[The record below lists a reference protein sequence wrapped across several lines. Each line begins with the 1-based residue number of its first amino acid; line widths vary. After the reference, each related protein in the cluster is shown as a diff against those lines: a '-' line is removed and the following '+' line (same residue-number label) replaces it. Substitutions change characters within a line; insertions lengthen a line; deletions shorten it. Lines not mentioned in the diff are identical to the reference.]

1 MNIIFVTSE
10 VYPFQKHGGLADISA
25 SLPKTLHQKGL
36 HIKTILPLYEDD
48 EFQHLYTFF
57 KKKIITFGQEKIET
71 EYYTYHYEDYD
82 YVYVKNSLLSALDP
96 NETFITYIMFN
107 VAVLEILKD
116 LDYKSIDILHIND
129 WQTSFIPFLLDTMYR
144 TSESFYEQIKTLLTI
159 HNLERQGQ
167 FDRQF
172 ETYLPYKNFTY
183 ILNGHINFLK
193 TGIMRANYIN
203 TVSRTYKKEILLRF
217 YGFDLDSALK
227 ARQDHLEGI
236 LNGFDHHLYDP
247 TTSKILSINYDVDTY
262 KVGKKQNKR
271 AFLESI
277 QLKDTAIPLLLF
289 NGRLGRQKGI
299 DLMKNAI
306 EDGLMNETI
315 NLVVIGEGE
324 TKYEAYFKELERKY
338 PEHMHFHEGFNQ
350 HFSEKA
356 YAASDFFLL
365 PSLFEPSGLNHLIAM
380 RYGSL
385 PIVRE
390 TGGLKDTVFSQGPQH
405 NGFTFIN
412 YDEQEFQDIF
422 LEAISHYY
430 DDDHVFHEKIK
441 NAMQVTSHL
450 EDMADHY
457 INLYQKVMLDE

>member
-1 MNIIFVTSE
+1 MNIIFVSSE

-25 SLPKTLHQKGL
+25 SLPKTLNQKGL

-48 EFQHLYTFF
+48 EFQNEYQLF
-57 KKKIITFGQEKIET
+57 KTKTVQFGQETIET
-71 EYYTYHYEDYD
+71 SYYTYTFENHEYI
-82 YVYVKNSLLSALDP
+82 YVKNSLLSALDP
-96 NETFITYIMFN
+96 NETFLTFVMFN
-107 VAVLEILKD
+107 VSVLSILKD
-116 LDYKSIDILHIND
+116 LGEPVDLLHIND
-129 WQTSFIPFLLDTMYR
+129 WHTSFIPFLLDSMFR
-144 TSESFYEQIKTLLTI
+144 PLDPFYENIKTLLTI

-167 FDRQF
+167 FDRHF

-203 TVSRTYKKEILLRF
+203 TVSRTYKQEILLRF

-247 TTSKILSINYDVDTY
+247 TTSKTLYINYDLDTY
-262 KVGKKQNKR
+262 EKGKAYNKSM
-271 AFLESI
+271 FLKSLD
-277 QLKDTAIPLLLF
+277 LKDDTLPLMLF

-299 DLMKNAI
+299 DIMKSSLEDALSNAS
-306 EDGLMNETI
+306 I
-315 NLVVIGEGE
+315 NLVIVGEGE
-324 TKYEAYFKELERKY
+324 AKYETYFKDLERKY
-338 PEHMHFHEGFNQ
+338 KDHIHFFEGFNQ
-350 HFSEKA
+350 TFSEKA

-390 TGGLKDTVFSQGPQH
+390 TGGLKDTVFSKGPKH

-412 YDEQEFQDIF
+412 YDEQEFQEIF
-422 LEAISHYY
+422 LEAISYFY
-430 DDDHVFHEKIK
+430 EKNPLFHEKITH
-441 NAMQVTSHL
+441 AMQVTSHL
-450 EDMADHY
+450 EDMAENY
-457 INLYQKVMLDE
+457 IHLYQKVMNEE

>member
-1 MNIIFVTSE
+1 MNIIFVSSE

-25 SLPKTLHQKGL
+25 SLPKTLSQKGF
-36 HIKTILPLYEDD
+36 HVKTILPLYEDD
-48 EFQHLYTFF
+48 EFQNAYQLF
-57 KKKIITFGQEKIET
+57 KTKTIQFGQESIET
-71 EYYTYHYEDYD
+71 SYYQYTFEGHDYIF
-82 YVYVKNSLLSALDP
+82 VKNSLLSALDP
-96 NETFITYIMFN
+96 NETFLTYVMFN
-107 VAVLEILKD
+107 VSVLSILKD
-116 LDYKSIDILHIND
+116 LGDPVDILHIND
-129 WQTSFIPFLLDTMYR
+129 WHTSLIPFLLDSMFR
-144 TSESFYEQIKTLLTI
+144 PNDPFYENIKTLLTI

-203 TVSRTYKKEILLRF
+203 TVSRTYKQEILLRF

-247 TTSKILSINYDVDTY
+247 TTSKTLHINYDLDTY
-262 KVGKKQNKR
+262 EKGKALNKTK
-271 AFLESI
+271 FLES
-277 QLKDTAIPLLLF
+277 LGLNDDTLPLMLF

-299 DLMKNAI
+299 DIMKSSLEDALSNAS
-306 EDGLMNETI
+306 I
-315 NLVVIGEGE
+315 NLVIIGEGE
-324 TKYEAYFKELERKY
+324 AKYEAYFKELERKY
-338 PEHMHFHEGFNQ
+338 KDHVHFFEGFDQ
-350 HFSEKA
+350 TFSEKA

-390 TGGLKDTVFSQGPQH
+390 TGGLKDTVFSKGPNQ

-412 YDEQEFQDIF
+412 YDEQEFQDVF
-422 LEAISHYY
+422 LEAISYY
-430 DDDHVFHEKIK
+430 YEKNPLFHEKITH
-441 NAMQVTSHL
+441 AMQVTSHL
-450 EDMADHY
+450 EDMAENY
-457 INLYQKVMLDE
+457 IHLYDKVMNEE